1 MVRKADRTCMNGK
14 TILVQLDF
22 RIKVFIG
29 VRTVKV
35 KVSPLC
41 VKGIHSIFL

>member
-22 RIKVFIG
+22 GIKVFIG

-35 KVSPLC
+35 KVSPLSLC
-41 VKGIHSIFL
+41 